1 MVERETAEYGLKIL
15 KKLGADK
22 AQCVL
27 SGSQQW
33 ELNVEAGL
41 ISLVRTTYN
50 NALQFKV
57 IKDNRQG
64 VASSNKTDRKAIDET
79 AESAME
85 IVSASQPD
93 SAYAIADKQEPG
105 VFAAGLVQP
114 DMETMYER
122 LETFVQ
128 QAKQEF
134 PRTILEQAVLEFT
147 LRTSYFLNSNDVNF
161 ETTKG
166 LHGFWVM
173 FTSKE
178 GKKTSSFNYSGVST
192 KELDK
197 DLMRYGSVHELLKQ
211 SDEQVDT
218 RSLKGKFEGDV
229 LITPDCLSDFIGYFT
244 GTFLSDHSLIAGTSI
259 LKDRLNEEVASSR
272 FTLHC
277 KPLAEEIADNY
288 FVTADG
294 YKAQNSTLVER
305 GVLRSFLLSLYG
317 SRKTGKER
325 AVNNGGAYIVEP
337 GDRSLDDIVGS
348 VDKGILLCRFSGGHP
363 SENGDFSGVAKNS
376 YYIEKGAIRYPVEE
390 TMISG
395 NVSELFNKIKA
406 ISKERINFGSAVYPW
421 LLASGLTVSGK

>member
-1 MVERETAEYGLKIL
+1 MVDRETAEYGLTAL
-15 KKLGADK
+15 RKLGADK

-33 ELNVEAGL
+33 ELNVEAGG
-41 ISLVRTTYN
+41 ITLVRTTYN
-50 NALQFKV
+50 NGLHFKV
-57 IKDNRQG
+57 IKDSRQG
-64 VASSNKTDRKAIDET
+64 VASCNKTDRKTIDET
-79 AESAME
+79 AESAIE
-85 IVSASQPD
+85 IAGASQPD
-93 SAYAIADKQEPG
+93 SAYDIAEEQDPE
-105 VFAAGLVQP
+105 VFTAGLEQP
-114 DMETMYER
+114 DMDMMYER
-122 LETFVQ
+122 LESFVQ
-128 QAKQEF
+128 QTKQEF

-147 LRTSYFLNSNDVNF
+147 LRTSYFLNTNSVNF

-166 LHGFWVM
+166 LYGFWAM

-178 GKKTSSFNYSGVST
+178 GKKTSSFNYSGIST
-192 KELDK
+192 KELDRE
-197 DLMRYGSVHELLKQ
+197 LMFYGSVHELLRQ
-211 SDEQVDT
+211 SDEQVDA
-218 RSLKGKFEGDV
+218 RSLEGKFEGDV

-259 LKDRLNEEVASSR
+259 LKDRLNEEVANSR

-288 FVTADG
+288 FVTGDG
-294 YKAQNSTLVER
+294 YKAHNSTLVER
-305 GVLRSFLLSLYG
+305 GILRSFLLSLYG

-325 AVNNGGAYIVEP
+325 AANNGGAYIVEP
-337 GDRSLDDIVGS
+337 GESSLDDIVGS

-376 YYIEKGAIRYPVEE
+376 YYIEKGAIRYPVGE

-406 ISKERINFGSAVYPW
+406 ISKERINFGSAIYPW